1 MLSGM
6 GKGKGERH
14 TSGVCQTAGSVRQML
29 VQKCKRH
36 GHTETSDEHS
46 GRTMEHRFVDFIK
59 IGSGD
64 VERGD
69 TNT

>member
-1 MLSGM
+1 
-6 GKGKGERH
+6 
-14 TSGVCQTAGSVRQML
+14 ML

-46 GRTMEHRFVDFIK
+46 GRTMQHRFVDFIK

-69 TNT
+69 TDT